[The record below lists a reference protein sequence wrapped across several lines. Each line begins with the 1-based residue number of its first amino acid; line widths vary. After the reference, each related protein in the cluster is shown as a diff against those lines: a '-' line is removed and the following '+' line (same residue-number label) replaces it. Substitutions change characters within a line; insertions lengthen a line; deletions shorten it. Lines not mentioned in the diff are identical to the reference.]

1 MALDRWIAFLLL
13 LAFAI
18 YGYTAFFTMDD
29 LLPPIMKRN
38 PIWPSSFPKVLA
50 IGGTIAA
57 LVVLS
62 GYEKSPDPDAADINY
77 RRLKDYKI
85 GQAVSLLGLMVVY
98 ALVLRPIGFLA
109 ATFLFLAIGS
119 IILGE
124 RRFVIIAIVSAVA
137 AGGVWYLVNVVLGIF
152 LTPLPAFL

>member
-1 MALDRWIAFLLL
+1 MALDRWIAFFLL

-18 YGYTAFFTMDD
+18 YGYTAFFMMDD
-29 LLPPIMKRN
+29 LLPPIMQRN

-50 IGGTIAA
+50 VGGTIAA

-77 RRLKDYKI
+77 RKLGDYKI
-85 GQAVSLLGLMVVY
+85 GQALALLGLMVVY

-109 ATFLFLAIGS
+109 ATFLFLGVGS
-119 IILGE
+119 MILGE
-124 RRFVIIAIVSAVA
+124 RRYLVIASVSAIA